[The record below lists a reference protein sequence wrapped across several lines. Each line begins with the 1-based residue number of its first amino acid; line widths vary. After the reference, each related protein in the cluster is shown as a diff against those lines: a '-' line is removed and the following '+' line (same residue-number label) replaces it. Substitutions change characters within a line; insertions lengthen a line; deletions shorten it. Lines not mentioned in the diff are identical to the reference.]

1 MNKKILNNPLSLNV
15 IRASQLCSF
24 LISLSHLLLSATL
37 PHLIYKFL
45 MDFRMKLLIAR
56 AAGFSLNIAILLFC
70 MINLA
75 ETESIF
81 NDALE
86 DALGA
91 TLCLDMNWK

>member
-1 MNKKILNNPLSLNV
+1 
-15 IRASQLCSF
+15 
-24 LISLSHLLLSATL
+24 
-37 PHLIYKFL
+37 
-45 MDFRMKLLIAR
+45 MKLPIAR